1 MTVELT
7 DLSVTPD
14 RRKTRVQNCSP
25 WTIATAQR
33 RLLLHTLLLLLL
45 TAGIGHA
52 EEHSAGYPTMAPLDQ
67 YLIAD
72 RNDEIALARSA
83 APESIAHEA
92 KVMVLTRHGYETVA
106 EGKNGFVCVV
116 ERGWMAPFDNAEFW
130 NPKIRGPICFNP
142 AAARSILPLTI
153 KRTELVLAGLSKGE
167 IMEKLKAA
175 SDQKQ
180 LPAFEPGAM
189 SYMMSKQAYLTDDD
203 GHNLC
208 HLMIYTPLVDGAS
221 WGADLPGSPVGFGGQ
236 FQGAPEPITVFLVR
250 VRKWSD
256 GTLAESAVAK

>member
-14 RRKTRVQNCSP
+14 RRKTRVRNCSL
-25 WTIATAQR
+25 WTIATAQG

-208 HLMIYTPLVDGAS
+208 HLMIYTPLADSAS